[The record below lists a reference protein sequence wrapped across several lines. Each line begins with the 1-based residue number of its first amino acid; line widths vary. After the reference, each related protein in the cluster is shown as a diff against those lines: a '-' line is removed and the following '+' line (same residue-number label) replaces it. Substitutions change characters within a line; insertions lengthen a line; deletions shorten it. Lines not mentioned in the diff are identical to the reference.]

1 MTGDIAFLYLEF
13 NYQKAFGRNF
23 AVRAGASGGARA
35 GTSPEAILAE
45 GLSSI
50 YGYELGGSAKIVQK
64 RNWQLTGTLDLRSN
78 TLYGVS
84 PGAWVR
90 SVIDQIQDGDS
101 FSSTDTDS
109 LLSSGSN
116 LRALAGLRAA
126 WTPTPCLGISIFFE
140 SGLGER
146 FEEGDKN
153 LAVVNTGAAVDF
165 DLNPLNGVPLGF
177 VLSTRYESLSE
188 RGDDLGG
195 HVQTLGLGIFYT
207 GRRDFSVGLDNTWGK
222 IARNNV
228 EGNIDSYQGRFILR
242 YDFN

>member
-1 MTGDIAFLYLEF
+1 MTGDIAFLFLEF
-13 NYQKAFGRNF
+13 GYQKAFGRTF
-23 AVRAGASGGARA
+23 ALRAGASGGARA
-35 GTSPEAILAE
+35 GTSAEAILAE

-50 YGYELGGSAKIVQK
+50 YGYALGGSARIVQK

-78 TLYGVS
+78 TLYGIS
-84 PGAWVR
+84 PGDWAR
-90 SVIDQIQDGDS
+90 SIVDQIREGDS
-101 FSSTDTDS
+101 LSAANTDS
-109 LLSSGSN
+109 LHSSGSN

-126 WTPTPCLGISIFFE
+126 WTPTPCLGITAFFE

-146 FEEGDKN
+146 FEDGDDN

-165 DLNPLNGVPLGF
+165 DLNPLNGVPIGF

-195 HVQTLGLGIFYT
+195 HVQTLGFGLFYT
-207 GRRDFSVGLDNTWGK
+207 GRRDFSVGLDNTWGTV
-222 IARNNV
+222 ARQ
-228 EGNIDSYQGRFILR
+228 ETDGNIDTYQGRFILR